1 MLRGVRNEWRGR
13 IRGWMPLARL
23 LLVLAGCAVPLLGLE
38 LALRLR
44 PVTDLPLNNPYQFT
58 TLIGARQFRVPFHSY
73 RELYPLAYDH
83 DDYYRR
89 SAGAIDYHFDQ
100 TGGRWT
106 EPRPRDLRGRVGIVV
121 GDSFTLGFGLRY
133 EDTYVFQVER
143 ALRARGDDRRL
154 VNFAEPG
161 ADARTSLRNYLAVR
175 DGLPHDLVLYG
186 LHLND
191 LIGFPTSY
199 IATESVSAARDQW
212 PSRLAAFVARTIEQR
227 RERSERIRHLTDPAQ
242 VELPFFRDNLRAI
255 ESMQRACTD
264 TGTRFIVVLLPLLVD
279 LRAGTFEPV
288 YAAIRQALARRGI
301 PYIDLTG
308 TLDGGVDA
316 SYWILP
322 FDQHPN
328 ERANAAFAG
337 RLTEALL
344 AADAAAA
351 APVAAGAD
359 LE

>member
-1 MLRGVRNEWRGR
+1 MLRSVRNEGRGR
-13 IRGWMPLARL
+13 SRGMMVLARL
-23 LLVLAGCAVPLLGLE
+23 LLVLAGCALPLLGLE

-44 PVTDLPLNNPYQFT
+44 PAAELPLNNPYQFT
-58 TLIGARQFRVPFHSY
+58 TLVGARQFRVPLHSY
-73 RELYPLAYDH
+73 REIYPLAFDH

-89 SAGAIDYHFDQ
+89 SDGAIDYHFDQ
-100 TGGRWT
+100 AGGRWT
-106 EPRPRDLRGRVGIVV
+106 EPRQRDLQGRVGIVV

-143 ALRARGDDRRL
+143 ALRERGDDRHL

-175 DGLPHDLVLYG
+175 DGLAHDLVLYG

-199 IATESVSAARDQW
+199 VATETVATARDHW
-212 PSRLAAFVARTIEQR
+212 PSRLAAFVARALEKR
-227 RERSERIRHLTDPAQ
+227 RERRERIRHLTDPAQ
-242 VELPFFRDNLRAI
+242 VELPFFRDNLGAI
-255 ESMQRACTD
+255 ESMQRACAD
-264 TGTRFIVVLLPLLVD
+264 TGTRFVVVMLPMLVD
-279 LRAGTFEPV
+279 LRAGTFTPV
-288 YAAIRQALARRGI
+288 YAAIQQALAQRGI
-301 PYIDLTG
+301 PCIDLTG

-328 ERANAAFAG
+328 ERANAAFAR
-337 RLTEALL
+337 RLAEALL
-344 AADAAAA
+344 DADAAAA
-351 APVAAGAD
+351 HPVADGR
-359 LE
+359 